1 MLVIGQKK
9 SNLNKEKR
17 YMAKKIGFKL
27 SLPIMTAVVI
37 GVLALMVSMGMF
49 SGQKLVANDIA
60 PELDGV
66 RIGGGPVAAPAA
78 AQTMSA
84 AGTSSVTITPPE
96 VGATAKIVIST
107 GSGTTAILEGDIIT
121 LTMESVFGVPTAI
134 ATSDIIMTSSTVS
147 NVSGAANVRVNPKN
161 VTVEFTG
168 QKLNTALIHLEVP
181 DMDPTTAGTGGAMM
195 SGSQGIGA
203 AGTVSITIAQSAG
216 ITNPTEADSPTV
228 GVSASLASS
237 ATEYATAVTTAGTS
251 LPRKLTSSTTGT
263 SRGGSVTVT
272 GYGFKNSTTATVWLD
287 TNNNKVRDAGEVDLA
302 EAVVASDDTFSATFS
317 LAVPPFSVSAT
328 NYVSAIDGKGSTTN
342 ANITLS
348 VSDKIIISPTTAAVG
363 ETIQITMQDF
373 PASHYVVS
381 GANGAVKFGS
391 VSATVQSNT
400 IIQVGSDGSAVFDV
414 IIPNAARTGTQ
425 TVYVYADANQ
435 DATIS
440 GASASA
446 NITIT
451 GATLTAT
458 PNAIVPNQTVNLQGS
473 GWTDGGSAT
482 VNAASDASVVSLG
495 GSTTGLRATGS
506 AAISA
511 INAGNGSITIDN
523 GGNWSGPV
531 VIPMTSG
538 SMNGGTQ
545 LLEVT
550 DNGGRTG
557 NAELTI
563 ASRALSI
570 SPASSGLGTTITV
583 AGTGYPAENSSTGA
597 STAPTVTMTYYY
609 GSSSKNVATFT
620 PDGTGAFSGSFTV
633 PLDAPIPSDNLVKSA
648 FSYTPSG
655 GAATTVTNTVSH
667 SVPTAS
673 LGTSASSGA
682 AGTKLTI
689 SGSGFKAYSTVTTL
703 TVGGVDARPAP
714 VPATDGT
721 GTLST
726 EIMVPSL
733 AVGSHAISITI
744 ASTTA
749 SANFSVTST
758 GISAAAS
765 DAVGDAIGTPVGDNL
780 VRVFAFDNAT
790 KDWSFYD
797 PSPDLADANTLS
809 NVSAGSVYWIK
820 TLEDATVALNGTDR
834 ALYSG
839 WNLVSY

>member
-49 SGQKLVANDIA
+49 SGQKVVANDIA

-66 RIGGGPVAAPAA
+66 RTGGSPLAAPAA

-84 AGTSSVTITPPE
+84 GGTSSVTITPPE

-107 GSGTTAILEGDIIT
+107 GTGTTAILEGDIIT
-121 LTMESVFGVPTAI
+121 LRMESVFGVPTSI

-181 DMDPTTAGTGGAMM
+181 DMDPTTAGSGGSMM

-203 AGTVSITIAQSAG
+203 SSTLAITIGQSAG

-228 GVSASLASS
+228 GVSASLASG
-237 ATEYATAVTTAGTS
+237 AEYATRVTTSGTA

-287 TNNNKVRDAGEVDLA
+287 SNNNKTRDAGEVDLA

-328 NYVSAIDGKGSTTN
+328 NYVSAIDGKGSVTN
-342 ANITLS
+342 ANITIS

-400 IIQVGSDGSAVFDV
+400 IIQVGADGSAVFDV
-414 IIPNAARTGTQ
+414 TIPNAARTGTQ
-425 TVYVYADANQ
+425 AVYVYADANQ
-435 DATIS
+435 DSTIS

-482 VNAASDASVVSLG
+482 INAASDTSVISLG
-495 GSTTGLRATGS
+495 GSTTGLRATGA

-511 INAGNGSITIDN
+511 INAGNGSITVDN

-531 VIPMTSG
+531 VIPMTAG

-545 LLEVT
+545 ILEVT

-563 ASRALSI
+563 ASRALAI

-583 AGTGYPAENSSTGA
+583 DGTGYPAENSSTGA
-597 STAPTVTMTYYY
+597 ATAPTVTMTYYY

-620 PDGTGAFSGSFTV
+620 PDGTGAFSGTFTV

-673 LGTSASSGA
+673 LSTSASAGA

-689 SGSGFKAYSTVTTL
+689 TGSGFKAYSTVTTL

-714 VPATDGT
+714 VPATNGN
-721 GTLST
+721 GELST

-765 DAVGDAIGTPVGDNL
+765 DAIGDAIGTPVGDNL

-797 PSPDLADANTLS
+797 PSPDLADANTLA
-809 NVSAGSVYWIK
+809 NVAAGSVYWIK

-834 ALYSG
+834 ALYAG

>member
-1 MLVIGQKK
+1 
-9 SNLNKEKR
+9 
-17 YMAKKIGFKL
+17 MAKKIGFKL

-49 SGQKLVANDIA
+49 SGQKVVANDIA

-66 RIGGGPVAAPAA
+66 RTGGSPLAAPAA

-84 AGTSSVTITPPE
+84 GGTSSVTITPPE

-107 GSGTTAILEGDIIT
+107 GTGTTAILEGDIIT
-121 LTMESVFGVPTAI
+121 LRMESVFGVPTSI

-181 DMDPTTAGTGGAMM
+181 DMDPTTAGSGGSMM

-203 AGTVSITIAQSAG
+203 ASTLAITIGQSAG

-228 GVSASLASS
+228 GVSASLASG
-237 ATEYATAVTTAGTS
+237 AEYATRVTTSGTA

-287 TNNNKVRDAGEVDLA
+287 SNNNKTRDAGEVDLA

-328 NYVSAIDGKGSTTN
+328 NYVSAIDGKGSVTN
-342 ANITLS
+342 ANITIS

-400 IIQVGSDGSAVFDV
+400 IIQVGADGSAVFDV
-414 IIPNAARTGTQ
+414 TIPNAARTGTQ
-425 TVYVYADANQ
+425 AVYVYADANQ
-435 DATIS
+435 DSTIS

-482 VNAASDASVVSLG
+482 INAASDTSVISLG
-495 GSTTGLRATGS
+495 GSTTGLRATGA

-511 INAGNGSITIDN
+511 INAGNGSITVDN

-531 VIPMTSG
+531 VIPMTAG

-545 LLEVT
+545 ILEVT

-563 ASRALSI
+563 ASRALAI

-583 AGTGYPAENSSTGA
+583 DGTGYPAENSSTGA
-597 STAPTVTMTYYY
+597 ATAPTVTMTYYY

-620 PDGTGAFSGSFTV
+620 PDGTGAFSGTFTV

-673 LGTSASSGA
+673 LSTSASAGA

-689 SGSGFKAYSTVTTL
+689 TGSGFKAYSTVTTL

-714 VPATDGT
+714 VPATNGN
-721 GTLST
+721 GELST

-765 DAVGDAIGTPVGDNL
+765 DAIGDAIGTPVGDNL

-797 PSPDLADANTLS
+797 PSPDLADANTLA
-809 NVSAGSVYWIK
+809 NVAAGSVYWIK

-834 ALYSG
+834 ALYAG